1 MDINLVETLEE
12 NFPYLFDRGF
22 TFGSSQED
30 QRLNSIEFVS
40 LELNIRFDIL
50 DGIMD
55 IFVATNYP
63 ATNNRGHWY
72 GLAIYVEFFEGNPI
86 DFPRRVVFPSNQLKI
101 LSRILETYVD
111 SLRNLSRS
119 GNYEDSEKKLRETAV
134 RISERNWK
142 SSDERSFDQHQAQH

>member
-1 MDINLVETLEE
+1 MNTNHLETFRQE
-12 NFPYLFDRGF
+12 FRYLFDQGF
-22 TFGSSQED
+22 TILSSSEDHRLSSTEIGSP
-30 QRLNSIEFVS
+30 EF
-40 LELNIRFDIL
+40 NIRLDIL

-72 GLAIYVEFFEGNPI
+72 GLAIYVEFFEGHPI
-86 DFPRRVVFPSNQLKI
+86 DFPTRVVFPSNQLKI

-142 SSDERSFDQHQAQH
+142 SSDERSFNQHQAQH